1 MDSDNSEIGR
11 RIRLIR
17 TLRGIKQNNIA
28 DALHLTQSQYSNIEN
43 GKSKLDWHT
52 IKEIAKV
59 FDIDPILLLSFDEKK
74 VLSNN
79 AQIGDSNALHHLM
92 EAELKGQYEKQLW
105 QLGEE
110 VKLLKEEIE
119 YLRKLIN
126 EQK

>member
-52 IKEIAKV
+52 IKEIARV

-74 VLSNN
+74 VLTNN
-79 AQIGDSNALHHLM
+79 AQIGDSNALHHIM
-92 EAELKGQYEKQLW
+92 DAELKEQYEKQLW
-105 QLGEE
+105 ELGEE

>member
-105 QLGEE
+105 ELGEE